1 MKDKKEKN
9 TMELYRKY
17 RPTKLQDVCG
27 QPQATKSLMAMV
39 KKNQIPHVMMFAG
52 HSGSGKTT
60 SARIMRRYIKCGIR
74 DFSEMNCADIRGIDA
89 VRQIRNSMHL
99 KPMNGKSKLWLI
111 DEAHRLTGG
120 AQEAML
126 KILED
131 VPSHVYFILCT
142 TDPNKLTRT
151 VRDRCFPIKFKPL
164 DATAIKLSLSR
175 IEKLAKIQ
183 INKKAQAKI
192 VEQADGSARR
202 AIEMLEGVSLL
213 DGEKEQLEWLEG
225 AANEQQQIIDLCRL
239 LFNFKTNWNV
249 IANILKNLAGADAE
263 SIRWAVIGYARAI
276 LLKGNRRALQ
286 QRACHVIQTFEGNF
300 YDSKH
305 AGLAMACYQ
314 IVVED

>member
-1 MKDKKEKN
+1 
-9 TMELYRKY
+9 MELYRKF
-17 RPTKLQDVCG
+17 RPKRLQDVYG
-27 QPQATKSLMAMV
+27 QPQAIKSLKAMV
-39 KKNQIPHVMMFAG
+39 TKNKIPHVMMFAG

-60 SARIMRRYIKCGIR
+60 SARIMRRHIKCGIR
-74 DFSEMNCADIRGIDA
+74 DFAEMNCADIRGIEA
-89 VRQIRNSMHL
+89 IRDIRKSMHL

-131 VPSHVYFILCT
+131 VPSHIYFILCT

-151 VRDRCFPIKFKPL
+151 VRDRCFPVKFKPL
-164 DATAIKLSLSR
+164 NSSAIEQSLLYIQKQIATR
-175 IEKLAKIQ
+175 IDKKVQATI
-183 INKKAQAKI
+183 IN
-192 VEQADGSARR
+192 QADGSARR
-202 AIEMLEGVSLL
+202 AIEMLEGVVLL
-213 DGEKEQLEWLEG
+213 ANKSEQLEWLEG
-225 AANEQQQIIDLCRL
+225 AAEERRQIIDLCRL
-239 LFNFKTNWNV
+239 LFNFKTDWPT
-249 IANILKNLAGADAE
+249 ASGLLLALTTSDAE

-276 LLKGNRRALQ
+276 LLKNNHQKLQ

>member
-1 MKDKKEKN
+1 V
-9 TMELYRKY
+9 ELYRKY
-17 RPTKLQDVCG
+17 RPTKLQDIHG
-27 QPQATKSLMAMV
+27 QSQATKSLMAMV

-60 SARIMRRYIKCGIR
+60 CARIMRRYIRCGKS

-89 VRQIRNSMHL
+89 VRDIRKSMHL
-99 KPMNGKSKLWLI
+99 KPMNGKAKLWLI

-142 TDPNKLTRT
+142 TDPNKLVRT
-151 VRDRCFPIKFKPL
+151 VRDRCFPVKFKPL
-164 DATAIKLSLSR
+164 NAAAVEQSVLR
-175 IEKLAKIQ
+175 IEDLAKLQ
-183 INKKAQAKI
+183 IVTKVRSTI
-192 VEQADGSARR
+192 IEQADGSARR

-213 DGEKEQLEWLEG
+213 ADEKEQLEWLEG
-225 AANEQQQIIDLCRL
+225 AADEQRQIIDLCRL
-239 LFNFKTNWNV
+239 LFNFKTDWPV
-249 IANILKNLAGADAE
+249 AAKLLTDLASADVE

-286 QRACHVIQTFEGNF
+286 QRACRVIQTFEGNF